1 MHVQRARVL
10 PFQAGPNTQT
20 LFAHNN
26 KDRSQ
31 PVRISELII
40 NLEAGT
46 GVNVPET
53 CRSVSSDQI
62 EGLALVNQF
71 PIEI

>member
-1 MHVQRARVL
+1 ML
-10 PFQAGPNTQT
+10 PFQVGPNTQT

-31 PVRISELII
+31 LVRISELII
-40 NLEAGT
+40 NLEADT

-53 CRSVSSDQI
+53 YRYLQTKLK
-62 EGLALVNQF
+62 G
-71 PIEI
+71 